1 MRPSLP
7 LLLLLLLAA
16 LKGAAATAQ
25 PVLLDR
31 LDPDSLAFPAQPD
44 DDTGPRFGAA
54 LAASGERLL
63 VGAPRYRFS
72 AELRPGAEGEYL
84 RSGDRWLHVDTA
96 VAVNPPES
104 WDEARCGV
112 ALAMTERADAWNPAR
127 DQLRGCSGAAVLGP
141 TAGGAVF
148 LRSSALDGGGSSG
161 LVSYSQQA
169 GAGLGRSVAVAQIVS
184 GTAYAALGA
193 PGAEQVRIYRRDSGS
208 SDWQFETALTA
219 SDGSAGDLFGY
230 SVTVATGEVGG
241 NVYLVVGAPQ
251 RINLA
256 GAAYV
261 FYRSPATH
269 QWSQIALL
277 LAPSPQFGDLFGA
290 SVAFRL
296 GAGGLADYRIAVG
309 APNRYTDGNASLD
322 HRRGTVSVFKHGE
335 SLHSFVH
342 EGDVRFNG
350 FLCAVS
356 TEVCANLQQGM
367 DLGATLV
374 FDQGGLWIGA
384 PGFDQNDGANVGRV
398 YRAVFGPILG
408 DAQWWVRSM
417 LSPGPLNQDCIH
429 DPNGIGRADGRFGSA
444 LAGIP
449 GGVAV
454 GYPGRGCVLAVPPY
468 TAEPRRG
475 EVWIYGL
482 GFAVFVDG
490 FE

>member
-1 MRPSLP
+1 MRLSLTS
-7 LLLLLLLAA
+7 LLLVVLAA
-16 LKGAAATAQ
+16 LRCAAATAQ
-25 PVLLDR
+25 PVLLDV
-31 LDPDSLAFPAQPD
+31 LDPESLAYPPQPD
-44 DDTGPRFGAA
+44 DDSGPRFGAA
-54 LAASGERLL
+54 LAASGDRLL

-104 WDEARCGV
+104 WEEARCGV

-141 TAGGAVF
+141 NAGGAVF
-148 LRSSALDGGGSSG
+148 LRSSALDGGSSSG

-169 GAGLGRSVAVAQIVS
+169 GAGLGRSVSVAQIVS

-230 SVTVATGEVGG
+230 SVSVATGAAGG
-241 NVYLVVGAPQ
+241 NVYVVVGAPQ
-251 RINLA
+251 RTNLA

-261 FYRSPATH
+261 FHRSPATH
-269 QWSQIALL
+269 QWSQAALL

-290 SVAFRL
+290 SVAYRP
-296 GAGGLADYRIAVG
+296 GASSLAEDRIAVG

-322 HRRGTVSVFKHGE
+322 HRRGTVSVYQRGE
-335 SLHSFVH
+335 ALNSFVH
-342 EGDVRFNG
+342 EGEVRFNG
-350 FLCAVS
+350 FLCTAS
-356 TEVCANLQQGM
+356 PAFCADRQQGM
-367 DLGATLV
+367 EFGTALV
-374 FDQGGLWIGA
+374 FDQDGLWIGA

-398 YRAVFGPILG
+398 YRAVFGAVLG

-429 DPNGIGRADGRFGSA
+429 DPNGIGRADGRFGTA
-444 LAGIP
+444 LAVIA

-468 TAEPRRG
+468 TAEARRG
-475 EVWIYGL
+475 QVWIFGL
-482 GFAVFVDG
+482 GYALFGDG